1 MLAQSLLVV
10 AITTGIINPMPAAGL
25 GTPAALIARYQA
37 TTVPSGTPGTG
48 QPTNPW
54 GPAEG
59 SPVTR
64 LYPSAVPP
72 RPHYV
77 AGYTFHA
84 LKNMRERNITK
95 AQVEALI
102 ASPIVGSYQDDND
115 TWLVT
120 DGILI
125 VIINK
130 NAYIVTGYGKD

>member
-1 MLAQSLLVV
+1 
-10 AITTGIINPMPAAGL
+10 
-25 GTPAALIARYQA
+25 
-37 TTVPSGTPGTG
+37 
-48 QPTNPW
+48 
-54 GPAEG
+54 
-59 SPVTR
+59 
-64 LYPSAVPP
+64 
-72 RPHYV
+72 
-77 AGYTFHA
+77 
-84 LKNMRERNITK
+84 MRERNITK